1 MVSVSTLATAAL
13 AASGGDHAAVIT
25 VHYETQAGNITFDI
39 HEEWSPLGAKRFLEL
54 IQDGF
59 YDNAAFFRYVPDFV
73 VQWGLA
79 ADPKRNDYSTIVD
92 DKIGVVSNTLGT
104 ISFATSGRNS
114 RTTQVFV
121 NLKNNSRLDS
131 MGFTPFGIVTEGM
144 DVLLDKVY
152 SGYREEPDQRMLRM
166 RGEAYLERS
175 FPKITHI
182 TKSWVR
188 FGC

>member
-1 MVSVSTLATAAL
+1 MRPKLGISHSTY
-13 AASGGDHAAVIT
+13 V
-25 VHYETQAGNITFDI
+25 
-39 HEEWSPLGAKRFLEL
+39 EWSPLGAKRFLEL